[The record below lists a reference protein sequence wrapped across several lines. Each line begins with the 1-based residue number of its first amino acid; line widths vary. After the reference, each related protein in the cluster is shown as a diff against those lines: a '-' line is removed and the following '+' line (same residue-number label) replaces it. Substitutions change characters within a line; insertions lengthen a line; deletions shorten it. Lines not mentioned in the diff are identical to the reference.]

1 MISPEPPTDEE
12 QYARLKT
19 IKKNLVHLP
28 VVQMDA
34 YREVLKIEKELRYRM
49 EKRKHH

>member
-1 MISPEPPTDEE
+1 MINPEAPTDEE
-12 QYARLKT
+12 QYARLKS
-19 IKKNLVHLP
+19 IKKGLVQLP

-34 YREVLKIEKELRYRM
+34 YREVLKIEQELRYRI